1 MREFVLT
8 HVILAPGAC
17 GREGQSAG
25 SGTISSGSG
34 DEFQICLSPASPPGQ
49 PSPAAPTSD
58 ISHNGYLGSRAGVTK
73 QDIGSTICAHGLAHV
88 TEKKKCIPDF
98 GLYQTLVYTRLSRPL
113 WCIPDFGVYP
123 PANATLV
130 YSPLSMEGVHRF
142 ETKLPLS
149 QQLVVYTKVRYT
161 PKSGIHQTLVYTPNA
176 PKYTPKSGIHQ
187 SQGQRRSLYT
197 RVRVYT
203 RNTYERTHSSYTPK
217 SGIHQTVTEKTSGR
231 IHCFHEGRGAWS
243 LCGRVGGWAPGV
255 RQVQPKGALR
265 MTSGAVCVGARG
277 PK

>member
-1 MREFVLT
+1 LCPRV
-8 HVILAPGAC
+8 
-17 GREGQSAG
+17 G
-25 SGTISSGSG
+25 S
-34 DEFQICLSPASPPGQ
+34 C
-49 PSPAAPTSD
+49 
-58 ISHNGYLGSRAGVTK
+58 HR
-73 QDIGSTICAHGLAHV
+73 
-88 TEKKKCIPDF
+88 KKKCIPDF
-98 GLYQTLVYTRLSRPL
+98 GVYQTLVYTRLSRPL

-187 SQGQRRSLYT
+187 
-197 RVRVYT
+197 
-203 RNTYERTHSSYTPK
+203 
-217 SGIHQTVTEKTSGR
+217 TVTEKKTGR